1 MRALARPAVRRSGLV
16 ALAFALGGL
25 SAGCGPSK
33 TEVTGKV
40 SHNGKP
46 VVYGSVTLIG
56 SDGIVYSGQ
65 IKEDGTFVIPGVPT
79 GPVKI
84 GVLSPN
90 PKPPEAGKASAK
102 DDLGGFSRGDR
113 RPPPLPE
120 SVVRAWF
127 PIPEKYGDPMTSGL
141 TETVSRGQPLN
152 INLK

>member
-1 MRALARPAVRRSGLV
+1 MRALARPAGCRSGLV
-16 ALAFALGGL
+16 ALFLALGGL

-33 TEVTGKV
+33 AEVTGKV

-46 VVYGSVTLIG
+46 VVYGSITLIG
-56 SDGIVYSGQ
+56 SDGVVYSSE
-65 IKEDGTFVIPGVPT
+65 IKEDGTFAIAGVPT

-84 GVLSPN
+84 GVSSPN
-90 PKPPEAGKASAK
+90 PKPPEAAKASGK
-102 DDLGGFSRGDR
+102 DDLGGFSRGNR
-113 RPPPLPE
+113 RPPPVPE

-152 INLK
+152 INLQ